1 MISSRFFAAV
11 RRHGALAAVLA
22 CSVLAAGPAA
32 SQIRTVDPNTVI
44 DGDLATP
51 QQPAAPAPAAPAVP
65 AVSPAPV
72 TDQGAAPGFNDTAG
86 GTTHEQLPAAATGGP
101 VLAGSPAPANQGAT
115 YSEEELLPAA
125 QGVFGKGA
133 RGLAEMIEDLLK
145 KQGRPNGYIVGTEGG
160 GAFVVGLRYG
170 SGTLY
175 HKIEGQREV
184 HWTGPSFGPDFG
196 GSGGRTFILVY
207 NLYDT
212 ADLFHRYAA
221 GEGQAYF
228 LGGFNISELKRGDV
242 VLVPVRLGIGM
253 RLGLNVGYMKFSE
266 KRNLL
271 PF

>member
-1 MISSRFFAAV
+1 MTSSRFSAIG
-11 RRHGALAAVLA
+11 RRYGALCTALA
-22 CSVLAAGPAA
+22 CALLAAGPAA
-32 SQIRTVDPNTVI
+32 SQQLQTVDPDTVI

-51 QQPAAPAPAAPAVP
+51 QQPAPVPTPLAAPAPA
-65 AVSPAPV
+65 
-72 TDQGAAPGFNDTAG
+72 TDEGPAPGFADAPDDTTAD
-86 GTTHEQLPAAATGGP
+86 QAPAPAATGGP
-101 VLAGSPAPANQGAT
+101 VLAGSPAPANQSTT
-115 YSEEELLPAA
+115 YGEDELLPAA

-133 RGLAEMIEDLLK
+133 RGIAEMIEDLLK

-160 GAFVVGLRYG
+160 GAFVLGLRYG

-212 ADLFHRYAA
+212 ADLFHRYAS

-253 RLGLNVGYMKFSE
+253 RFGLNVGYMKFSE
-266 KRNLL
+266 KRDLL

>member
-1 MISSRFFAAV
+1 M
-11 RRHGALAAVLA
+11 
-22 CSVLAAGPAA
+22 
-32 SQIRTVDPNTVI
+32 I

-51 QQPAAPAPAAPAVP
+51 QQPAPVPTPPAAPVAPAPA
-65 AVSPAPV
+65 
-72 TDQGAAPGFNDTAG
+72 TEGAAPGFADAPG
-86 GTTHEQLPAAATGGP
+86 GTAEDQAPPPTATGGP
-101 VLAGSPAPANQGAT
+101 VLAGSPAPANQSTT
-115 YSEEELLPAA
+115 YGEDELLPAA

-212 ADLFHRYAA
+212 DDLFHRYAA

-266 KRNLL
+266 KRDLL